1 MTTINTS
8 YNINVFQNIQTLNI
22 SQNQAQFA
30 AGLLSQDTFGPS
42 PATRFAQATPFF
54 FPPPGYSDMALSSAM
69 SSLLSGG
76 LFGQMGIGKGMGDFG
91 MLGAFGPMCMCMCHH
106 HHGVMPMSLGNFQR
120 VQQADGTDK
129 FATHQSCRTGRD
141 NPSNLN
147 NSDHIKLALYDLLNK
162 QETTR
167 GGFKSFQNP
176 EDLAK
181 KLKDEYGIKAEVT
194 TVKSKEGD
202 ELKALKFE
210 NGAVFADGAGDG
222 QLDMGDYNFKGAI
235 EDIEKRYG
243 AKADDLIGAMKETK
257 QASDKS
263 PFLQSF
269 GIENAYQSALS
280 SEGQSQQLLKMYS
293 GGLEAVTQDPTLGA
307 LASQLQGLGSPM
319 FPSQSILSLFA
330 QAYMLSGMGMGQ
342 GQGQL
347 GYA

>member
-1 MTTINTS
+1 MGGGMG
-8 YNINVFQNIQTLNI
+8 
-22 SQNQAQFA
+22 
-30 AGLLSQDTFGPS
+30 GLGGLGGMGGLGGLGGLGGMGGMKGFGGFGP
-42 PATRFAQATPFF
+42 
-54 FPPPGYSDMALSSAM
+54 
-69 SSLLSGG
+69 
-76 LFGQMGIGKGMGDFG
+76 
-91 MLGAFGPMCMCMCHH
+91 FGPMCMCMCQHMQ
-106 HHGVMPMSLGNFQR
+106 GAMPMSLGNFQR
-120 VQQADGTDK
+120 VQQADGVDK
-129 FATHQSCRTGRD
+129 FATHQACRTGKD

-162 QETTR
+162 QESTR
-167 GGFKSFQNP
+167 GGFKSFANP

-257 QASDKS
+257 EATDKS
-263 PFLQSF
+263 PFLQAF
-269 GIENAYQSALS
+269 GVENAYQSALS
-280 SEGQSQQLLKMYS
+280 SEGQSQQLLKMYT
-293 GGLEAVTQDPTLGA
+293 GGLDAVTQDPTLGA
-307 LASQLQGLGSPM
+307 LASQLQGLGSPA
-319 FPSQSILSLFA
+319 FPTQSILSLFA
-330 QAYMLSGMGMGQ
+330 QAYMLSGMGMNQ
-342 GQGQL
+342 